1 MDILEILKKSGKDLY
16 PEDLDFFETELATGG
31 HYDAAYQAECRALMK
46 QIHNWKKA
54 SAPSDDPAKAK
65 GKSGGIEMDISKVAP
80 KEANPV
86 MDMPQDQRLFMDIT
100 KMREE
105 SSYKTKFKKRI
116 QEADFVDA
124 AFIEKHFAFF
134 KEWELNAILSVKQLG
149 EPFLEKYFGALD
161 HDKIARYQ
169 LFSEAFFMKH
179 YAQMDATIVLQH
191 GKNEWRKKE
200 KRSKQLDVF
209 LRLKGVKI

>member
-1 MDILEILKKSGKDLY
+1 MDILELLKKSGKDLY

-31 HYDAAYQAECRALMK
+31 HYNVAYKAECRALIK
-46 QIHNWKKA
+46 QIRNWKKA

-86 MDMPQDQRLFMDIT
+86 MDMPQDQRLFLDIT
-100 KMREE
+100 KMRDD

-134 KEWELNAILSVKQLG
+134 KAWELNAILSLKQLG

-200 KRSKQLDVF
+200 NRSKQLDVF

>member
-1 MDILEILKKSGKDLY
+1 
-16 PEDLDFFETELATGG
+16 
-31 HYDAAYQAECRALMK
+31 
-46 QIHNWKKA
+46 
-54 SAPSDDPAKAK
+54 
-65 GKSGGIEMDISKVAP
+65 MDISKVAP
-80 KEANPV
+80 KEANPAA
-86 MDMPQDQRLFMDIT
+86 DMPQDQRLFMDIT
-100 KMREE
+100 KMRDED
-105 SSYKTKFKKRI
+105 SYKTKFKKRI

>member
-1 MDILEILKKSGKDLY
+1 MDILGILQKSGEDLY

-31 HYDAAYQAECRALMK
+31 SYDADYQDQCRDLIEQIRNWQKAPESAGNSQTAEGKFKGVEADICTL
-46 QIHNWKKA
+46 
-54 SAPSDDPAKAK
+54 APR
-65 GKSGGIEMDISKVAP
+65 
-80 KEANPV
+80 EANPAAS
-86 MDMPQDQRLFMDIT
+86 MPQDQRLFMDIT
-100 KMREE
+100 QMREE
-105 SSYKTKFKKRI
+105 PSYKTKFKKCI
-116 QEADFVDA
+116 ADADFVDD
-124 AFIEKHFAFF
+124 AFVEKHFAFF

-169 LFSEAFFMKH
+169 HFSESFFMKH
-179 YAQMDATIVLQH
+179 FTQMDYNVVLLH

-200 KRSKQLDVF
+200 KRSRQLDVF